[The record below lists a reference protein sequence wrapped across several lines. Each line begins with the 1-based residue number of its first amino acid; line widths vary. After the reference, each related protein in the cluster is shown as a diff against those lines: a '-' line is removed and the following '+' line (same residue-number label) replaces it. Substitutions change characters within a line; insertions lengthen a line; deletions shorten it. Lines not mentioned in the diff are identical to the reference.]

1 MKTTKRHYRLKW
13 SVLGTMTRDQVC
25 GVDVD
30 EKTAPAKTEYAGDT
44 YYFHS
49 EECRK
54 RFESDPESFV
64 SRTDASQS

>member
-1 MKTTKRHYRLKW
+1 
-13 SVLGTMTRDQVC
+13 MTRDQVC
-25 GVDVD
+25 GVEVD